1 MCIYIYI
8 RGHTLREGTDE
19 ESPTV
24 FMYDKLL
31 SDTSLYMAIFD
42 SILLNSYIVL
52 LHYKLFRIF
61 LHAI

>member
-1 MCIYIYI
+1 MYIYI
-8 RGHTLREGTDE
+8 RGHTRREGTDE

-31 SDTSLYMAIFD
+31 SSTSLYMAIFD
-42 SILLNSYIVL
+42 SILLNSYIVR

-61 LHAI
+61 LHEI